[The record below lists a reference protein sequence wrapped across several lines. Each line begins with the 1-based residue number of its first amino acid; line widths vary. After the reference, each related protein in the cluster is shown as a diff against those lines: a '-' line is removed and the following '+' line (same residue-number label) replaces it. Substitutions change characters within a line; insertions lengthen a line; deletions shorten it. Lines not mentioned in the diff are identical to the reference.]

1 MDSVT
6 AELNLKLTEI
16 LDELKDILVESHQN
30 ESNIKTLEKE
40 FEQFVVTDSSTS
52 EVQNQ
57 LDKIIEIKGGL
68 LKLKSEAQVKG
79 IEINEHKKLNPH
91 EKISNARSFEDVKK
105 FWEKIK

>member
-1 MDSVT
+1 MLDET
-6 AELNLKLTEI
+6 AELNQKLTEM

-30 ESNIKTLEKE
+30 GSNIKTLENS

-68 LKLKSEAQVKG
+68 LKLKSEAHEKG

-105 FWEKIK
+105 FWENIK